1 MSLEKGHVVVV
12 VLGDVGRSPRMQYHA
27 ASLLEE
33 GYHVAKA
40 VDPHCPFDLVAV
52 GEKGDVKLIDV
63 KTISYRKN
71 TKPNWKKSKEI
82 NRVPNLRQKK
92 MKIELMMVD

>member
-1 MSLEKGHVVVV
+1 MLE
-12 VLGDVGRSPRMQYHA
+12 D
-27 ASLLEE
+27 

-52 GEKGDVKLIDV
+52 GEEGDVKLIDV
-63 KTISYRKN
+63 KSVSYRKKGKL
-71 TKPNWKKSKEI
+71 TLTKKSLII
-82 NRVPNLRQKK
+82 NRVPTKRQKK